1 MTDISIK
8 YSLLD
13 KTSKQEINDFID
25 FLLSKK
31 SAHKEIPL
39 TDYKKKILTVST
51 WSDEEIKVFK
61 DNENLFNQWS
71 IEKW

>member
-1 MTDISIK
+1 MTDISAK

-31 SAHKEIPL
+31 RTHKETYL
-39 TDYKKKILTVST
+39 SDYKKKILSVSV
-51 WSDEEIKVFK
+51 WSDADIKLFKEESF
-61 DNENLFNQWS
+61 LMNQRGR
-71 IEKW
+71 ILN

>member
-31 SAHKEIPL
+31 STHKEIQL

-51 WSDEEIKVFK
+51 WSDEDFYI
-61 DNENLFNQWS
+61 NNANS
-71 IEKW
+71 HN